1 MFTLVSCGRRFKP
14 MPIMKVVTGGERT
27 MSISLSQIEAAEKRA
42 EKLRSE
48 YAATGA
54 IYDRQSGRIVVSFPT
69 DIQATFSPSK
79 VQGLSDAEP
88 SELEEIQLSP
98 SGLSLHF
105 PAVDADVYIPA
116 LMHNI
121 LGSEAWMRQI
131 GRAGGAVRSERKAN
145 AARKNGRLGGRPKLA

>member
-1 MFTLVSCGRRFKP
+1 
-14 MPIMKVVTGGERT
+14 

-69 DIQATFSPSK
+69 DIQVTFSPSK

-88 SELEEIQLSP
+88 SELEEEIQLSP

-131 GRAGGAVRSERKAN
+131 GKAGGGLKAS
-145 AARKNGRLGGRPKLA
+145 

>member
-1 MFTLVSCGRRFKP
+1 
-14 MPIMKVVTGGERT
+14 
-27 MSISLSQIEAAEKRA
+27 MSISHSQIEAAEKRS

-54 IYDRQSGRIVVSFPT
+54 VYDRISGRIVVSFLT
-69 DIQATFSPSK
+69 DIQVTFSPAK
-79 VQGLSDAEP
+79 VQGLTEATPSDLKVIE
-88 SELEEIQLSP
+88 LSP

-131 GRAGGAVRSERKAN
+131 GKAGGVVRSERKAS
-145 AARKNGRLGGRPKLA
+145 AARENGKLGGRPKAA